1 MKLPRRRFLHL
12 ATGAAALPTMTHL
25 ARSALAD
32 DYPSRPIRLVVP
44 FPPGG
49 AVDPIARIIAQ
60 ALGAPLGQPLV
71 ILNRGGA
78 GGSLG
83 ADEVA
88 KAQPDGYT
96 LLLASSGMAHLPALY
111 RKLPFDPV
119 KDFDHII
126 VAADGFFVLAVNPS
140 FPAHSVAELIAYAK
154 ANPGKVTY
162 GSAGIGSVIHLAG
175 ELFKRAAGVD
185 IIHVP
190 YKGAGP
196 AITDLVAGE
205 IAMIF
210 GPSVGIQ
217 PLAKAGKVRA
227 LAITSAKRSKIA
239 PDLPSVAETV
249 PGFDIVGWYGLAA
262 PAGIPKSE
270 IAKLNSETNQV
281 LRSADLVARLHEL
294 TYEPVGGTPDEASAR
309 MKADVARWTKI
320 IKDVGIEAQ

>member
-1 MKLPRRRFLHL
+1 MKRRKFLNL
-12 ATGAAALPTMTHL
+12 IAGAAALPTMTHL

-49 AVDPIARIIAQ
+49 AVDPVARTIAQ
-60 ALGAPLGQPLV
+60 ALGARLGQPLV

-88 KAQPDGYT
+88 KSQPDGYT
-96 LLLASSGMAHLPALY
+96 LLLANSTMAHMPALY

-119 KDFDHII
+119 KDFDEII
-126 VAADGFFVLAVNPS
+126 VAAEGFFVLAVNPTV
-140 FPAHSVAELIAYAK
+140 PAHSVAELIAYAK

-162 GSAGIGSVIHLAG
+162 GSAGIGSLIHLAG

-185 IIHVP
+185 ILHVP

-196 AITDLVAGE
+196 AITDLAGGQ
-205 IAMIF
+205 IAMMF
-210 GPSVGIQ
+210 GPAVSIL
-217 PLAKAGKVRA
+217 PLAKAGKIRA
-227 LAITSAKRSKIA
+227 LAVTSAKRATFA

-262 PAGIPKSE
+262 PTGTPKSD
-270 IAKLNSETNQV
+270 ISKLNSETNRALQ
-281 LRSADLVARLHEL
+281 SADLGARLHEL

-309 MKADVARWTKI
+309 MKAGVAHWTKI
-320 IKDVGIEAQ
+320 IKDAGIEEQ

>member
-1 MKLPRRRFLHL
+1 
-12 ATGAAALPTMTHL
+12 MTHL

-49 AVDPIARIIAQ
+49 AVDPVARTIAQ
-60 ALGAPLGQPLV
+60 ALGARLGQPLV
-71 ILNRGGA
+71 IFNRGGA

-96 LLLASSGMAHLPALY
+96 LLLASSGMAHVPGLY
-111 RKLPFDPV
+111 RKPPFDPV

-196 AITDLVAGE
+196 AIMDLVGGQ

-210 GPSVGIQ
+210 GPSVGVL

-227 LAITSAKRSKIA
+227 LAITSAKRSNIA

-262 PAGIPKSE
+262 PAGTPKSE
-270 IAKLNSETNQV
+270 IARLNSETNQA
-281 LRSADLVARLHEL
+281 LQSADLVARLHEL
-294 TYEPVGGTPDEASAR
+294 TYEPVGGTPDEATVR
-309 MKADVARWTKI
+309 MKVEVTRWTKI
-320 IKDVGIEAQ
+320 IKDAGIEMQ